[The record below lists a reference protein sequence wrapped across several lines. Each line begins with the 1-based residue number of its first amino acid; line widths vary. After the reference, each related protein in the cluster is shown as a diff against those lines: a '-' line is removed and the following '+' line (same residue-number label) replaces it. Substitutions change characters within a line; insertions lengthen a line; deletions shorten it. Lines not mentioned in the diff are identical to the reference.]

1 MKKTILPLITLAL
14 LSPLAQAE
22 KITSSIAGYQT
33 VWIVDEK
40 EFDYPLLNSQEPLTA
55 LIALKS
61 SGKNFV
67 DLLDDDLKITSA
79 TEDTGKTLDFKIW
92 PFQKISKNKKTMIV
106 ELKGKTMPTPAAK
119 AYTVKGTIPV
129 LTGENSTKTKSPVID
144 VTEKSKVEFGK
155 HFTAT
160 ITKAG
165 KPKWG
170 DDALSVTL
178 EYKFDNTKIR
188 DFKFFDAAGN
198 LVESKESSSGSS
210 GFMGKKT
217 YIQSYTFKKTHKKL
231 IVEVDLWTD
240 LEKTEVPFNVTVP
253 LAR

>member
-22 KITSSIAGYQT
+22 KITSSIAGHQT
-33 VWIVDEK
+33 VWITDE
-40 EFDYPLLNSQEPLTA
+40 EQFDFPLLNAQGPLSV

-61 SGKNFV
+61 PNKNFV
-67 DLLDDDLKITSA
+67 NLLEDDAKITSA
-79 TEDTGKTLDFKIW
+79 TEDTGKKLDFEIW
-92 PFQKISKNKKTMIV
+92 PFQKISKDKKTMVI
-106 ELKGKTMPTPAAK
+106 ELKGKTKPTPAAK
-119 AYTVKGTIPV
+119 SYTIKGTIPV
-129 LTGENSTKTKSPVID
+129 LTGENSAQTKSPVVKAKEKNK
-144 VTEKSKVEFGK
+144 VTFGD

-160 ITKAG
+160 IKEAG

-170 DDALSVTL
+170 DAAFSISL

-188 DFKFFDAAGN
+188 GFKFFDAKGKPIEAKANG
-198 LVESKESSSGSS
+198 SGSF
-210 GFMGKKT
+210 GFSGKKT
-217 YIQSYTFKKTHKKL
+217 YTRDYTFKKVQKKF